1 MVYLVLIYFLLVFFV
16 VLVMFFIYF
25 FFGKKVGFDLQK
37 SSPFECGFN
46 SMSVSRLPFSIHFF
60 LVAVIFLIFDI
71 EVVIIFPVVIV
82 LKYSSIYIWFFVLS
96 FFILVLVFGLYHEWY
111 NGILN
116 WTF

>member
-1 MVYLVLIYFLLVFFV
+1 MVYLVLTYFFLVFFV
-16 VLVMFFIYF
+16 VLIIFMICVFFS
-25 FFGKKVGFDLQK
+25 KKMVFDFQS

-46 SMSVSRLPFSIHFF
+46 SMSVKRLPFSIHFF

-82 LKYSSIYIWFFVLS
+82 LKYSSIYVWFFVLS
-96 FFILVLVFGLYHEWY
+96 FFILVLILGLYHEWY